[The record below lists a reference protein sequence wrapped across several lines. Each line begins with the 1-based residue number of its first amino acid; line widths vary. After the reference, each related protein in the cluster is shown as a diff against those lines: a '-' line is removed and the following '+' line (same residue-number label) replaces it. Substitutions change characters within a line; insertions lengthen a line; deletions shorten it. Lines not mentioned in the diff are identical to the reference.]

1 MITKVHIRG
10 FRCFKELVFEPDE
23 KMNIIVGGNEAGKS
37 TILEAISM
45 VLTGRLNGGRW
56 AGDLLNPYWFN
67 KDLVAAFFDELEAG
81 KNPMPPEFRID
92 VYLDVERGDAEKMR
106 GIHNMAKEDS
116 VGITMHAHPDEDY
129 LQELESYL
137 KQPDCPRVLPVE
149 YYRLDWH
156 DFHSTP
162 LYRKPKDINIA
173 VIDSQTIRSE
183 RALDYYTK
191 QLLEE
196 RLDER
201 ARAGI
206 AVEHRKMRSQLGQDL
221 LTDLNRS
228 LAQESEGLR
237 GPTVGVQVD
246 QSRAAS
252 WEATLVPE
260 LDSIPFSLSGQGE
273 QAIAKT
279 VLAMNRTA
287 SKSNYVLVE
296 EPENHLSHTR
306 LRVLLNRINELAAD
320 RQVFVTTHSSYV
332 LNRLGIDQLALLSDG
347 GIYKLSEMDA
357 TTTAYFRKLS
367 GFDTL
372 RILLADRMVLVEG
385 PSDEIL
391 FNRFFSDKYGKE
403 PLDMGVDVMSI
414 SGTSFRRGFELAAL
428 LDKRIVAIR
437 DNDGKDPDDV
447 RAKLGEYLS
456 DGRRELYVGEV
467 AGGETLEPQL
477 IYANDKDVI
486 RRALAVQDG
495 NDLLK
500 WMTSHKTDSAL
511 ALAETAEELSAPKYI
526 SEAIVAIMADTP
538 AGS

>member
-1 MITKVHIRG
+1 MITKVQIRG
-10 FRCFKELVFEPDE
+10 FRCFKELVFEPE
-23 KMNIIVGGNEAGKS
+23 KKMNIIVGGNEAGKS

-45 VLTGRLNGGRW
+45 ALTGRLNGGRW

-129 LQELESYL
+129 SQELESYL
-137 KQPDCPRVLPVE
+137 KQPDCPRILPVE

-201 ARAGI
+201 ARAGL
-206 AVEHRKMRSQLGQDL
+206 AVEHRKMRSKLGQDL

-252 WEATLVPE
+252 WEATLVPD
-260 LDSIPFSLSGQGE
+260 LDSIPFNLSGQGE

-306 LRVLLNRINELAAD
+306 LRVLLNRISELAAD

-428 LDKRIVAIR
+428 LDKRMVAIR
-437 DNDGKDPDDV
+437 DNDGKNPDDV

-456 DGRRELYVGEV
+456 DGRREIYVGKV
-467 AGGETLEPQL
+467 AGGETLEPQ
-477 IYANDKDVI
+477 IICANGEGVI

-495 NDLLK
+495 IDLLK
-500 WMTSHKTDSAL
+500 WMTSHKTDTAL
-511 ALAETAEELSAPKYI
+511 VLAETAEELSAPKYI

>member
-45 VLTGRLNGGRW
+45 ALTGRVNGGRW

-67 KDLVAAFFDELEAG
+67 KDLVAAFFDDIEEG
-81 KNPMPPEFRID
+81 KKPKPPEFRID

-106 GIHNMAKEDS
+106 GIHNMAKQDS
-116 VGITMHAHPDEDY
+116 VGVTLHACPDPEY
-129 LQELESYL
+129 AQELEAYL
-137 KQPDCPRVLPVE
+137 AAEECPRVLPVE
-149 YYRLDWH
+149 YYRLEWH
-156 DFHSTP
+156 DFARTSLH
-162 LYRKPKDINIA
+162 RKPKDLNIA

-201 ARAGI
+201 ARTGI
-206 AVEHRKMRSQLGQDL
+206 AVEHRKMRSQLGHAML
-221 LTDLNRS
+221 SDLNCT
-228 LAQESEGLR
+228 LAKESEGLQ

-252 WEATLVPE
+252 WEATLVPD

-279 VLAMNRTA
+279 VLAMNRTV

-306 LRVLLNRINELAAD
+306 LRVLLKLISDLAAD
-320 RQVFVTTHSSYV
+320 RQVFITTHSSYV
-332 LNRLGIDQLALLSDG
+332 LNRLGVDQLALLSDG
-347 GIYKLSEMDA
+347 DIHKLGDMDA

-428 LDKRIVAIR
+428 LDKCMVAIR
-437 DNDGKDPDDV
+437 DNDGKSPDDI
-447 RAKLGEYLS
+447 RAKLGEYLR

-467 AGGETLEPQL
+467 VGGITLEPQL
-477 IYANDKDVI
+477 IYANGEEVI
-486 RRALAVQDG
+486 RRALDIKDG
-495 NDLLK
+495 NDFLK
-500 WMTSHKTDSAL
+500 WMTSRKTDAAL
-511 ALAETAEELSAPKYI
+511 ALAETDEELTAPKYI
-526 SEAIVAIMADTP
+526 SEAIAAIMADTP

>member
-45 VLTGRLNGGRW
+45 TLTGRVNGGRW

-67 KDLVAAFFDELEAG
+67 KDVVAAFFDDIEEG
-81 KNPMPPEFRID
+81 KKPKPPEFRID

-106 GIHNMAKEDS
+106 GIHNMAKQDS
-116 VGITMHAHPDEDY
+116 VGVTLHACPDTEYAQEFEAY
-129 LQELESYL
+129 LAAEE
-137 KQPDCPRVLPVE
+137 CPRVLPVE
-149 YYRLDWH
+149 YYRLEWH
-156 DFHSTP
+156 DFAHTP
-162 LYRKPKDINIA
+162 LHRKPKDLNIA

-201 ARAGI
+201 ARTGI
-206 AVEHRKMRSQLGQDL
+206 AVEHRKMRSQLGHEML
-221 LTDLNRS
+221 SDLNCT
-228 LAQESEGLR
+228 LAKESEGLQ

-252 WEATLVPE
+252 WEATLVPD

-279 VLAMNRTA
+279 MLAMNRTA

-306 LRVLLNRINELAAD
+306 LRVLLNLISNLAAD
-320 RQVFVTTHSSYV
+320 RQIFVTTHSSYV
-332 LNRLGIDQLALLSDG
+332 LNRLGIDQLALLSEG
-347 GIYKLSEMDA
+347 SIHKLSDMDA

-391 FNRFFSDKYGKE
+391 FNRFFSDTYGKD

-428 LDKRIVAIR
+428 LDKRMVALR
-437 DNDGKDPDDV
+437 DNDGKVPDDI
-447 RAKLGEYLS
+447 RSRLSGYLS
-456 DGRRELYVGEV
+456 AGRRELYIGESE
-467 AGGETLEPQL
+467 GGKTLEPQL
-477 IYANDKDVI
+477 IYSNGESLI
-486 RRALAVQDG
+486 RQVLNVPDGKVLAE
-495 NDLLK
+495 
-500 WMTSHKTDSAL
+500 WMEKHKTDAAL
-511 ALAETAEELSAPKYI
+511 ALAESKEQLTPPKYFVD
-526 SEAIVAIMADTP
+526 AIAAIMTDTP

>member
-37 TILEAISM
+37 TLLEAISM
-45 VLTGRLNGGRW
+45 ALTGRVNGGRW

-67 KDLVAAFFDELEAG
+67 KELVAAFFDDLEAG
-81 KNPMPPEFRID
+81 NRPKPPEFRID

-106 GIHNMAKEDS
+106 GIHNMLKHDS
-116 VGITMHAHPDEDY
+116 VGITLHARPDAEYAQEFEEY
-129 LQELESYL
+129 LAADE
-137 KQPDCPRVLPVE
+137 CPRVLPVE
-149 YYRLDWH
+149 YYQLEWH
-156 DFHSTP
+156 DFALTP
-162 LYRKPKDINIA
+162 LHRKPKELNIA

-201 ARAGI
+201 ARTSI
-206 AVEHRKMRSQLGQDL
+206 AVEHRKMRSQLGHEM

-228 LAQESEGLR
+228 LAQESEGLQ
-237 GPTVGVQVD
+237 GPMVGVQVD

-252 WEATLVPE
+252 WEATLVPD

-279 VLAMNRTA
+279 MLAMNRTA
-287 SKSNYVLVE
+287 PKGNYVLVE

-306 LRVLLNRINELAAD
+306 LRVLLKLINDLAAD

-332 LNRLGIDQLALLSDG
+332 LNRLGVDQLALLSDG
-347 GIYKLSEMDA
+347 SIHKLSDMDA

-391 FNRFFSDKYGKE
+391 FNRFFSDKYSKE
-403 PLDMGVDVMSI
+403 PLDVGVDVMSI
-414 SGTSFRRGFELAAL
+414 NGTSFRRGFELAAL
-428 LDKRIVAIR
+428 LDKRMVAIR
-437 DNDGKDPDDV
+437 DNDGKNPDDI
-447 RAKLGEYLS
+447 RAKLNEYLS
-456 DGRRELYVGEV
+456 DGRRELYVGDV
-467 AGGETLEPQL
+467 TGGETLEPQL
-477 IYANDKDVI
+477 IHANREELI
-486 RRALAVQDG
+486 RRILDVEDG
-495 NDLLK
+495 KDLLQ
-500 WMTSHKTDSAL
+500 WMTHHKTDAAL
-511 ALAETAEELSAPKYI
+511 TLAETDEELTAPKYI
-526 SEAIVAIMADTP
+526 SEAIAAIMADTS

>member
-10 FRCFKELVFEPDE
+10 FRCFKELVFEPDQ

-45 VLTGRLNGGRW
+45 ALTGRVNGGRW
-56 AGDLLNPYWFN
+56 ASDLLNPYWFN
-67 KDLVAAFFDELEAG
+67 KELVAAFFDELEAG
-81 KNPMPPEFRID
+81 KRPRPPEFRID

-129 LQELESYL
+129 AQELESYL

-156 DFHSTP
+156 DFHSTS

-201 ARAGI
+201 TRTGI

-252 WEATLVPE
+252 WEATLVPD
-260 LDSIPFSLSGQGE
+260 LDSIPFNLSGQGE

-279 VLAMNRTA
+279 VLAMSRTA

-306 LRVLLNRINELAAD
+306 LRALLNRINELAAD
-320 RQVFVTTHSSYV
+320 RQIFVTTHSSYV
-332 LNRLGIDQLALLSDG
+332 LNRLGIDQLALLSNG
-347 GIYKLSEMDA
+347 GINKLSEMDA

-391 FNRFFSDKYGKE
+391 FNRFFSDQYGKE

-428 LDKRIVAIR
+428 LNKRMVAIR
-437 DNDGKDPDDV
+437 DNDGKNPDDV
-447 RAKLGEYLS
+447 RAKVGEYLS
-456 DGRRELYVGEV
+456 DGRRELYVGEA

-477 IYANDKDVI
+477 IHANGEDVI

-495 NDLLK
+495 IDLLK
-500 WMTSHKTDSAL
+500 WMTSRKTDTAL
-511 ALAETAEELSAPKYI
+511 VLAETAEELSAPKYI

>member
-252 WEATLVPE
+252 WEATLVPD

-428 LDKRIVAIR
+428 LDKRMVAIR